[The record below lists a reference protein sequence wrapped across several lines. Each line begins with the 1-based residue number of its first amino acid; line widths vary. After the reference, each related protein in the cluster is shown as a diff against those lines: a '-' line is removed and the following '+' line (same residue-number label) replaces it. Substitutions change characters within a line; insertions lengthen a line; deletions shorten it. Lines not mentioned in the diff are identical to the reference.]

1 MKFILGAILALS
13 LSSVVMACEGTPP
26 PNCEC
31 DQATGTYVTI
41 SASAAASASS
51 TSKATGGNASATGGN
66 ATQGQTQSLNNSGN
80 STASA
85 TGGNIQAGAV
95 RNTNSNTNVANGG
108 SGGSATAS
116 IASGAIKT
124 VNTQATSIGN
134 VGSTSQVGNT
144 SATANGS
151 GNGTNDTNVTY
162 QAPKE
167 YRNPVNTAYSAPLT
181 SGLDTCVGSV
191 SAGAQTQILGLTFG
205 STKRDTRCEL
215 IKQTH
220 LLVDLHQERAA
231 CFRAQLGKEGA
242 EIREA
247 MKEAGAEC
255 PPIVEAAPVV
265 IQQQQPGD
273 LVTQDQLRQVEDRIT
288 TRIVQK

>member
-1 MKFILGAILALS
+1 MKFIMGAILALT
-13 LSSVVMACEGTPP
+13 LSSVTMACEGTPP

-41 SASAAASASS
+41 SASAAASSS
-51 TSKATGGNASATGGN
+51 SRATGGNASATGGN
-66 ATQGQTQSLNNSGN
+66 ATQGQSQSLNNSGN

-85 TGGNIQAGAV
+85 TGGNISSGAV
-95 RNTNSNTNVANGG
+95 RNTNNNSNVANGG
-108 SGGSATAS
+108 AGGNASAS
-116 IASGAIKT
+116 VASGAVKNTNNQANSNTASGNDTT
-124 VNTQATSIGN
+124 VN
-134 VGSTSQVGNT
+134 
-144 SATANGS
+144 
-151 GNGTNDTNVTY
+151 Y

-255 PPIVEAAPVV
+255 PPQVEALPVV
-265 IQQQQPGD
+265 VQPD
-273 LVTQDQLRQVEDRIT
+273 TSNLVTQDQLREVENRIT
-288 TRIVQK
+288 TKALQK